1 MYFELYS
8 GTSLK
13 QAATMLSD
21 LKLGQ
26 YTKLPPR
33 ITFTVQ
39 CVGTIVGALLNYVIM
54 QTVINNERPILLSNE
69 GTRTWSGQQVQSYNA
84 NAVLWGAL
92 GKEIYGPSG
101 PYFIV
106 PMGIV
111 IGLFL
116 PIIPYFL
123 YRRFQ
128 WGWLLHVNMAVLSY
142 YLGDLAGGTNGYIN
156 TWMAIGLTSHFYLR
170 RYHAGFFRKACM
182 LCCTRESLVLTL
194 IPVQLLVRR
203 RYRRWSADLRVRV
216 LLLSRRCG
224 WAVSQ
229 VPELGAQP
237 RRQPRLLHGHVV
249 YSRRPRLLTGLL
261 LLWPAL
267 RCCTIRAFCILHSHY
282 WLGRNE
288 IVPHRS

>member
-1 MYFELYS
+1 MGRALTSPPCTSFVPYVTQLFQMLGSAVVPGSSQANMYFELYS
-8 GTSLK
+8 GTALG
-13 QAATMLSD
+13 QAAVMLSD

-39 CVGTIVGALLNYVIM
+39 IIGTSVGALLNYVIM
-54 QTVINNERPILLSNE
+54 QSVVNNERTILLDSQ

-116 PIIPYFL
+116 PIIPWFL

-128 WGWLLHVNMAVLSY
+128 WGWLRQVNTAVLSY
-142 YLGDLAGGTNGYIN
+142 YLGGLAGGTNGYIN

-170 RYHAGFFRKACM
+170 RYHASFFRKVCA
-182 LCCTRESLVLTL
+182 
-194 IPVQLLVRR
+194 
-203 RYRRWSADLRVRV
+203 A
-216 LLLSRRCG
+216 LSRGRPGRC
-224 WAVSQ
+224 
-229 VPELGAQP
+229 
-237 RRQPRLLHGHVV
+237 
-249 YSRRPRLLTGLL
+249 
-261 LLWPAL
+261 
-267 RCCTIRAFCILHSHY
+267 
-282 WLGRNE
+282 
-288 IVPHRS
+288 

>member
-1 MYFELYS
+1 VPFVTQLFQMLGSAVIPGSSQANMYFELYS
-8 GTSLK
+8 GTALG
-13 QAATMLSD
+13 QAAVMLSD

-39 CVGTIVGALLNYVIM
+39 IIGTSVGALLNYVIM
-54 QTVINNERPILLSNE
+54 QSVVNNERTILLDSQ

-116 PIIPYFL
+116 PILPWFL
-123 YRRFQ
+123 FRRFQ
-128 WGWLLHVNMAVLSY
+128 WGWLRQVNTAVLSY
-142 YLGDLAGGTNGYIN
+142 YLGGLAGGTNGYIN

-170 RYHAGFFRKACM
+170 RYHAGFFRKVRS
-182 LCCTRESLVLTL
+182 TRCRSRCLRTPIL
-194 IPVQLLVRR
+194 ILLPV
-203 RYRRWSADLRVRV
+203 
-216 LLLSRRCG
+216 
-224 WAVSQ
+224 
-229 VPELGAQP
+229 
-237 RRQPRLLHGHVV
+237 
-249 YSRRPRLLTGLL
+249 
-261 LLWPAL
+261 
-267 RCCTIRAFCILHSHY
+267 
-282 WLGRNE
+282 
-288 IVPHRS
+288 